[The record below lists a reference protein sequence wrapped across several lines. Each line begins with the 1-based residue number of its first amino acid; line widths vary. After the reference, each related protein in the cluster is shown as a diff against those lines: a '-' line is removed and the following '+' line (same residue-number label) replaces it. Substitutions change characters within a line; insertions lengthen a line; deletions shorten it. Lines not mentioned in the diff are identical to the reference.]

1 MKIRLLVALAG
12 LAISFAVP
20 AIAQQKDT
28 VLDPQLFQQ
37 LVALGKKADEAF
49 NNNDAAAVAAT
60 YTDDA
65 VHVTPSGPI
74 YGREAIEKYFA
85 DVFRKWHFSNHI
97 SKGDQYSPHIMGTA
111 GNEAWATGEF
121 SQTIQAQNGAPIQLK
136 GYWGAVDVREGDT
149 WKARMVTFN
158 IGPALAATPS
168 PTASPSNQ

>member
-1 MKIRLLVALAG
+1 MKIRFVVALVG
-12 LAISFAVP
+12 LAIGSTLST
-20 AIAQQKDT
+20 IAQQKDT
-28 VLDPQLFQQ
+28 VDPQIIEQ
-37 LVALGKKADEAF
+37 LAALGKKYAEAV
-49 NNNDAAAVAAT
+49 NNNDAAAVAAL
-60 YTDDA
+60 YTEDA
-65 VHVTPSGPI
+65 VVVTETGTI

-85 DVFRKWHFSNHI
+85 EVFRKWHFSNHI